1 MESPRPV
8 PGSRRA
14 GLNSGSRSSR
24 RASMVR
30 SARERERIT
39 WIWLSIVEASGGELM
54 FVGETVTLG
63 RGTGMGIR
71 ESDGALKDKFDT
83 AIASMKDDGSL
94 NELLIK
100 WFGEGTDT
108 Y

>member
-1 MESPRPV
+1 
-8 PGSRRA
+8 
-14 GLNSGSRSSR
+14 
-24 RASMVR
+24 
-30 SARERERIT
+30 
-39 WIWLSIVEASGGELM
+39 
-54 FVGETVTLG
+54 
-63 RGTGMGIR
+63 MGIR